1 MDRIL
6 RLTFAEPDR
15 QAVQDEAAAAVE
27 RDPEPLLARYRAL
40 PNSFGGRYVC
50 ADLFKELFPAFAASP
65 EARNRYNGP
74 VHNAAAVLSAEQ
86 FRRNLA
92 DPSLGG
98 EGVIFLTGVP
108 GAGKTSSVLRPEQP
122 WPARARMIFEGQM
135 VKPETSFPKIQ
146 AVLDA
151 GLAPSIVVV
160 HVRPETALE
169 RTFARFATEGRG
181 ASKQVM
187 AMIQGGQ
194 ADGLQAISDRFGDA
208 VALTI
213 FDRRNPD
220 APGKSTEWENLDVL
234 RSEGNREQIE
244 RRLEAAIDEHRRAG
258 RIDDAAWRQASGLAP
273 APERGRGVGGQPD
286 RVGPADGPRPGLSQE
301 GHRPDE
307 LRSQRLVVL
316 GGEAAIQ
323 QQGADGRWTDIS
335 RRPVGDLPAG
345 NWSLNVREVHRGG
358 EAAGPVLHVDAR
370 SVYQLVNDRVI
381 RHERSGFDQTPE
393 IGQVVRIARDGPRL
407 RVEPARDLGRSRGRG
422 R

>member
-108 GAGKTSSVLRPEQP
+108 GAGKTSSVLRPEQS

-194 ADGLQAISDRFGDA
+194 ADGLQAIADRFGDA

-286 RVGPADGPRPGLSQE
+286 RVGSADGQRPGLPTE
-301 GHRPDE
+301 GHRPE
-307 LRSQRLVVL
+307 ALTLQRLVVL
-316 GGEAAIQ
+316 SGQATLQ
-323 QQGADGRWTDIS
+323 RQDGAGRWQDVA
-335 RRPVGDLPAG
+335 RRPAGDIPAG
-345 NWSLNVREVHRGG
+345 NFSLNVREVARGG
-358 EAAGPVLHVDAR
+358 EAVGPVLHVDER
-370 SVYQLVNDRVI
+370 SVYQLVGNRVV
-381 RHERSGFDQTPE
+381 RHERATLEAVPTVGE
-393 IGQVVRIARDGPRL
+393 RVRIQREGARM
-407 RVEPARDLGRSRGRG
+407 RVDPAPDTGRG
-422 R
+422 AGRER